1 MRTVHVRIC
10 HDDDF
15 VVADLLDVEGTFLV
29 AITNTGTNGGDHGL
43 DLLVLKH
50 LVEAGFLHVDQ
61 FTADRENRLG
71 ASITTLLG
79 RATRGITLNN
89 VEFGFRRIA
98 GRAVSQLAGKTTAR
112 HGGLTNCFASL
123 ACCLAGAGCISDLL
137 DHLLGETGVFFEEFG
152 DALIDDGT
160 DHTFDFVVD

>member
-1 MRTVHVRIC
+1 MFLFTAGDLVKRWLRDVNVAALHQFEHLTAEEGEQKRSDVRAVHVRIC

-29 AITNTGTNGGDHGL
+29 TITNTGTNGGDHGL

-79 RATRGITLNN
+79 RATGGITLNN

-98 GRAVSQLAGKTTAR
+98 G
-112 HGGLTNCFASL
+112 
-123 ACCLAGAGCISDLL
+123 
-137 DHLLGETGVFFEEFG
+137 
-152 DALIDDGT
+152 
-160 DHTFDFVVD
+160 